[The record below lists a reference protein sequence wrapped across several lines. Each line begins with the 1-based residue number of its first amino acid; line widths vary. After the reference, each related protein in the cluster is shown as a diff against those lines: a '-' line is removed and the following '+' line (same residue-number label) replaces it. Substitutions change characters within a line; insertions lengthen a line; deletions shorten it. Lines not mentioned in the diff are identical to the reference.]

1 MWSQKEEG
9 RDKCVWVFGPHRSRK
24 NKNDA
29 FEKFCF
35 QMRCWS
41 ALQEYFPRNSN
52 NAGPFYS
59 RALHPN
65 NEQLKNVVSEERGKR
80 VPQLAQK
87 LKWCIRKILLPNA
100 MLVRFTKKK
109 VEKFFPA
116 TLIRHFQRLS
126 LLEWVHSIACKSI
139 TYNLIATMI
148 AYNSI
153 ACNDAIWGIFRG
165 IWTEAII
172 YPMRWSDSFLSYLK
186 NHCDRLVKLL

>member
-9 RDKCVWVFGPHRSRK
+9 RDKCVRVFGPHRSRK

-52 NAGPFYS
+52 NTGPFYS

-87 LKWCIRKILLPNA
+87 LKWKNVEEKHVERKKI
-100 MLVRFTKKK
+100 KKK
-109 VEKFFPA
+109 TKTIEKDVP
-116 TLIRHFQRLS
+116 L
-126 LLEWVHSIACKSI
+126 C
-139 TYNLIATMI
+139 
-148 AYNSI
+148 
-153 ACNDAIWGIFRG
+153 
-165 IWTEAII
+165 WTKHLFHI
-172 YPMRWSDSFLSYLK
+172 
-186 NHCDRLVKLL
+186 